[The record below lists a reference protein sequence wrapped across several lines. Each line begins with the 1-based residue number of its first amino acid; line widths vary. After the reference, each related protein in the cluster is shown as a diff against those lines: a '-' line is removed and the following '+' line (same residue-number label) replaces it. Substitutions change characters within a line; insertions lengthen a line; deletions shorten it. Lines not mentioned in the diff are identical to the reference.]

1 MAEPQLTVTYEG
13 WPWPSK
19 GRATAGGWA
28 RPGWLEGPGSGLA
41 TCGQLGHA
49 GAAKEGCQVVVVGR
63 DRLQY
68 MKDVMACQG

>member
-41 TCGQLGHA
+41 TCGQLGQSEKA
-49 GAAKEGCQVVVVGR
+49 VKWLWLVVAA
-63 DRLQY
+63 Y
-68 MKDVMACQG
+68 NISMKDVMASQG